1 MTQHRHPRGLQP
13 ATRQPSGWLARF
25 RVRGGVDGHFTDGA
39 PGCCVLGLPA
49 FPSSALGPVPSEGTA
64 PQLQPTA
71 VQCRAMGAAAC
82 TTHLV
87 RRVLDLVHAAC
98 TFLGPQCGQNN
109 GPERNDQRRRN
120 GRATHA
126 EFHRWVRTRPF
137 SLFAST
143 SGACPSAAS
152 SLPAQVAWAAGKHQ
166 HASCDRIFIRI
177 GGWRRRIAGFSYS
190 PRRRRLHPS

>member
-1 MTQHRHPRGLQP
+1 MTQHRHPQGLQP

-25 RVRGGVDGHFTDGA
+25 RVSGLMGNSQTGT
-39 PGCCVLGLPA
+39 PGCWVLGLPA
-49 FPSSALGPVPSEGTA
+49 FPSSALGPVQSEGTA
-64 PQLQPTA
+64 PQLQPSA

-87 RRVLDLVHAAC
+87 RRVLDLVDAAC

-109 GPERNDQRRRN
+109 GTERNDQRRRN

-126 EFHRWVRTRPF
+126 EFYRWVRTRPF

-152 SLPAQVAWAAGKHQ
+152 SLPAQVAWAAAKHQ
-166 HASCDRIFIRI
+166 HVSCDRIFIRI